1 MLGLELT
8 ACCNFSRRGKKQ
20 RKVNKHCC
28 PVCEVTATHACRTKA
43 LTVLS
48 FCSLPDHK
56 PEHFSSR
63 GVRGVLNFT
72 CTFRFIRPA
81 VRCGCCART
90 HHNSNS
96 ICSHPCS
103 MVSIIG
109 QQAAAASSRGTNDEL
124 PGLIGYHLSSRTLL
138 CGGLWPRMSLSS
150 LSLVWLEARVAVAC
164 ASRFLTHAYIL
175 HRSPAWRHLTVT
187 PLLNQIKDHGI
198 RHLHY
203 LWNND
208 SSCMHHLSYWWLSC
222 RHKL

>member
-109 QQAAAASSRGTNDEL
+109 QQAAAASTQQ
-124 PGLIGYHLSSRTLL
+124 PGNERRAAR
-138 CGGLWPRMSLSS
+138 PDR
-150 LSLVWLEARVAVAC
+150 LSLIIKNLVVRR
-164 ASRFLTHAYIL
+164 SLTTH
-175 HRSPAWRHLTVT
+175 VFE
-187 PLLNQIKDHGI
+187 
-198 RHLHY
+198 
-203 LWNND
+203 
-208 SSCMHHLSYWWLSC
+208 
-222 RHKL
+222 